1 MYYRHGGRPGS
12 FYRSITIYEPLRR
25 ESYPFKALIDAHVR
39 VEVWSQDGYVLS
51 PFQGEG
57 STNPIQFRARL
68 CGVFSLK
75 FWLELSTEDMDKAL
89 ENIQINEYNNRKIVI
104 STKQG
109 TPLRVQ
115 LPRMYMP
122 FGVSGF
128 TPEVGPTK
136 YNVDFA
142 IKGYDEE
149 ESYMKKFYET
159 LRQLEGAII
168 DAVVEQS
175 ETIFGSQMTKED
187 LLPMF
192 NSNVKESPGREPKF
206 RIKVDTT
213 MEDQIKANVFDADKN
228 PIRDEATNGL
238 YARNSG
244 HAIVELNSVY
254 FLNRKFGCT
263 WKLHQLI
270 VYEPQNLKGFQFI
283 I

>member
-1 MYYRHGGRPGS
+1 
-12 FYRSITIYEPLRR
+12 
-25 ESYPFKALIDAHVR
+25 
-39 VEVWSQDGYVLS
+39 
-51 PFQGEG
+51 
-57 STNPIQFRARL
+57 
-68 CGVFSLK
+68 
-75 FWLELSTEDMDKAL
+75 MDKAL
-89 ENIQINEYNNRKIVI
+89 ENLQINEFNNRKIVI
-104 STKQG
+104 CTKQG
-109 TPLRVQ
+109 TPFRVQ

-136 YNVDFA
+136 YNIDFA
-142 IKGYDEE
+142 IKGHDEE
-149 ESYMKKFYET
+149 ESYMHTFYKS
-159 LRQLEGAII
+159 LRNVEDKII

-175 ETIFGSQMTKED
+175 EVIFGSTMTKEA

-213 MEDQIKANVFDADKN
+213 MEDQIKVNVFDGDKN
-228 PIRDEATNGL
+228 TKKDEVTNGL

-270 VYEPQNLKGFQFI
+270 VYEPQNLKGFQFVI
-283 I
+283 

>member
-1 MYYRHGGRPGS
+1 
-12 FYRSITIYEPLRR
+12 
-25 ESYPFKALIDAHVR
+25 
-39 VEVWSQDGYVLS
+39 
-51 PFQGEG
+51 
-57 STNPIQFRARL
+57 
-68 CGVFSLK
+68 
-75 FWLELSTEDMDKAL
+75 MDKAL
-89 ENIQINEYNNRKIVI
+89 ENLQINEYNNRKIVL

-109 TPLRVQ
+109 TPMRIQ

-122 FGVSGF
+122 FGISGF
-128 TPEVGPTK
+128 VPEVGPTK

-149 ESYMKKFYET
+149 DSYMKKFYES
-159 LRQLEGAII
+159 LRALENKIV

-175 ETIFGSQMTKED
+175 ETIFGTKMSKEE

-192 NSNVKESPGREPKF
+192 NSNVKESPDREPKL
-206 RIKVDTT
+206 RIKVDTAI
-213 MEDQIKANVFDADKN
+213 DDRIKANVFDSDKN
-228 PIRDEATNGL
+228 PKNDEVTNGL

-263 WKLHQLI
+263 WKLHQLV